1 MAAINIVRKMA
12 MVKKCGRSSQRTAR
26 VSQRSWSG
34 ACGDGTLKRARLAN
48 VLDEEGDQPA
58 STPGVALIG
67 WVHTL
72 QHPLIVI
79 RPGQLGNHENGQ
91 DERMRAEQGGRHQ
104 PKAGDD

>member
-34 ACGDGTLKRARLAN
+34 ACGDGTVKRARLAN

-58 STPGVALIG
+58 RTPGVALIG
-67 WVHTL
+67 WVHPP
-72 QHPLIVI
+72 QNPLLVI
-79 RPGQLGNHENGQ
+79 RPGHLRNPATGHSS
-91 DERMRAEQGGRHQ
+91 RVRHG
-104 PKAGDD
+104 KGA